1 MRVLAVVPAR
11 GGSKGIP
18 RKNLAEVAGTPL
30 VVHSINHAMASRTI
44 NRVVVSTDD
53 EEIRQISLAAG
64 AEVPFLRPAELS
76 RDDTLDLPV
85 FEHALKYLESQDGY
99 VPDVVVHLRPTA
111 PLRKPAWIDEAV
123 EMLVR
128 CPDADLVRSVSQ
140 PDKHPYRVF
149 RIGSDGFL
157 DPIMKH
163 EHPHPYLLR
172 RQDLP
177 PMYYYN
183 CVIDVTR
190 PRTIFGKS
198 SMTGEKIL
206 PYVMSS
212 EDSFDI
218 DSARDLEIVRLFA
231 KHFQ

>member
-1 MRVLAVVPAR
+1 
-11 GGSKGIP
+11 
-18 RKNLAEVAGTPL
+18 
-30 VVHSINHAMASRTI
+30 
-44 NRVVVSTDD
+44 
-53 EEIRQISLAAG
+53 
-64 AEVPFLRPAELS
+64 
-76 RDDTLDLPV
+76 
-85 FEHALKYLESQDGY
+85 
-99 VPDVVVHLRPTA
+99 
-111 PLRKPAWIDEAV
+111 
-123 EMLVR
+123 
-128 CPDADLVRSVSQ
+128 
-140 PDKHPYRVF
+140 
-149 RIGSDGFL
+149 
-157 DPIMKH
+157 MKH

-172 RQDLP
+172 RQELP

-212 EDSFDI
+212 EDAFDI